1 MISRYAQ
8 IIKEYADE
16 ESEEIIPNGGIHQ
29 AAALIDNLFSHAKQS
44 MKIFSSR
51 LHPGIYES
59 EEVLASAKLFFKN
72 KDGRKAQILLQ
83 DTDELSD
90 LGERKFLKLCRDFSD
105 QCEFKKVGQI
115 DKNEK
120 SHFVIMDNT
129 GFRFCPD
136 KELTAAIASFNNPK
150 IVTNLGKQFDI
161 IFSRGVHLSSVN

>member
-8 IIKEYADE
+8 IIKEYADKE
-16 ESEEIIPNGGIHQ
+16 AEEIIPNGGIHQ

-51 LHPGIYES
+51 LHQGIYES

-72 KDGRKAQILLQ
+72 KDSKKVQILLQ

-90 LGERKFLKLCRDFSD
+90 LGEHKFLKLCRDFSD
-105 QCEFKKVGQI
+105 QCEFKKACQK
-115 DKNEK
+115 DKIEK
-120 SHFVIMDNT
+120 SHFVIMDNI

-136 KELTAAIASFNNPK
+136 KNLIAAIACFNNHT
-150 IVTNLGKQFDI
+150 IATNLGKQFDI
-161 IFSRGVHLSSVN
+161 IFRRGIHLS